1 MAQYRVNHPY
11 DPGFALP
18 LNVMAEPPGRGTLT
32 TAQLPRK
39 TFFPGSRNWTGG
51 YALPDYVMAE
61 PQGRGT
67 ITTSQ
72 ARRKTIPMK
81 IKSPLGATPDEAALE
96 RMLEEGAPLSLAV
109 PQEVYA
115 LDGVDDSAIPR
126 PGFRGDPIKAY
137 GERASEYILRT
148 IRSVPVEFRAVALEA
163 LLNEVE
169 PGLYDRVTERAN
181 EYKDRGMRA
190 KEAVRAAMASSM
202 SEGMAKEVVKLG
214 QGKVP
219 AMRSQMGLGFYGPP
233 ARAMALEGLWGA
245 IKSGVK
251 KVGST
256 IKSGA
261 KKVGSTAAWPVKKLG
276 QGIKKGAGFVKSG
289 AQKAWE
295 WGKGAVNKLG
305 SLACGVMKSPLGPV
319 AAGAAAG
326 AMGVPP
332 QVGVVG
338 AQAGST
344 LCADSETPA
353 APQEELTQP
362 QAAGTPGWVIP
373 AAIGGAGLLAVLLM
387 RTK

>member
-1 MAQYRVNHPY
+1 MAQFRVAHPY

-18 LNVMAEPPGRGTLT
+18 PNVMAEPPGRGTFT
-32 TAQLPRK
+32 TEQLPRK
-39 TFFPGSRNWTGG
+39 TFFPGPRDWTGG
-51 YALPDYVMAE
+51 YVLPDYVLAE

-67 ITTSQ
+67 ISTAQ

-81 IKSPLGATPDEAALE
+81 IAEPLGETPDEARLE
-96 RMLEEGAPLSLAV
+96 RMLEEGAPLSLVV

-115 LDGVDDSAIPR
+115 LDGIDDTAIPR
-126 PGFRGDPIKAY
+126 PGFSGDPIKEY
-137 GERASEYILRT
+137 GHRASEYILRT
-148 IRSVPVEFRAVALEA
+148 IKKVPIEFRALALEA

-181 EYKDRGMRA
+181 QYKDRGMRA
-190 KEAVRAAMASSM
+190 KEAVRAALASSM
-202 SEGMAKEVVKLG
+202 SEGIAKEVIKLG
-214 QGKVP
+214 QGKAP
-219 AMRSQMGLGFYGPP
+219 AMRSQMGLGFYGDS
-233 ARAMALEGLWGA
+233 ARAVALEGLWGA

-251 KVGST
+251 KVG
-256 IKSGA
+256 GAA
-261 KKVGSTAAWPVKKLG
+261 KKAGSTVAWPVKKLG
-276 QGIKKGAGFVKSG
+276 QGIKKGAGYVKDG

-305 SLACGVMKSPLGPV
+305 SLACGVMQSPLGPV

-338 AQAGST
+338 AQAGSA

-353 APQEELTQP
+353 APQQELTQP
-362 QAAGTPGWVIP
+362 QEPGTPGWVLP

-387 RTK
+387 TRSR